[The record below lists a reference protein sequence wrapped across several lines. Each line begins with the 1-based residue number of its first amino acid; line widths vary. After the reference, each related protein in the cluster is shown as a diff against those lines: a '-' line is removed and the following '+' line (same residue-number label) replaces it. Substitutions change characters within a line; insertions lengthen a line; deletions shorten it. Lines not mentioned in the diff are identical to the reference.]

1 MPKMEAF
8 ISGAWRAPARGEVL
22 IGGAWRRITRAES
35 YRGGGWMGIASF
47 IPPLSLSV
55 TPYVQGGAN
64 PAKPS
69 RLTVTTSYAQATPSG
84 GTAPYSYA
92 WTASGVTITN
102 PANSFTAFTAS
113 LGNNQEI
120 YATATVTCTDANG
133 NTAVG
138 QCDYYLYNQS
148 NQ

>member
-1 MPKMEAF
+1 MEVFAA
-8 ISGAWRAPARGEVL
+8 GAWRD
-22 IGGAWRRITRAES
+22 ITRAEV
-35 YRGGGWMGIASF
+35 YVGGTWRRIVRGEVYKDGAWRSIASF

-92 WTASGVTITN
+92 WTAGGVTITN
-102 PANSFTAFTAS
+102 PANSSTAFTAS

-133 NTAVG
+133 NTVVG